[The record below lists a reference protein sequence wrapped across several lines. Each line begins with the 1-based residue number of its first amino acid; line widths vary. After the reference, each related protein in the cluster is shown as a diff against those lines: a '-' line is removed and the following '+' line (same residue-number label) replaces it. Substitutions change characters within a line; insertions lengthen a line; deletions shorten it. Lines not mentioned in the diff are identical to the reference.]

1 MARYSTSCAIRFLWD
16 KKCKGGNVKL
26 THDQK
31 ISERE
36 RKLWSMIGTRLKIAR
51 KAALLSQA
59 AMAEKLGISRARWSM
74 YELGKRPIRMIH
86 VFEANAILTTNWD
99 YLFEGDEARL
109 DKAVRSRMRA
119 ARQLEEADGG

>member
-1 MARYSTSCAIRFLWD
+1 M
-16 KKCKGGNVKL
+16 KL
-26 THDQK
+26 THDKK

-86 VFEANAILTTNWD
+86 FIDAMQITTTNYD
-99 YLFEGDEARL
+99 YLFEGDEAGL

-119 ARQLEEADGG
+119 ARQLDEADGG

>member
-1 MARYSTSCAIRFLWD
+1 M
-16 KKCKGGNVKL
+16 KL

-31 ISERE
+31 ITERE

-86 VFEANAILTTNWD
+86 VIDAMQITTTNWD
-99 YLFEGDEARL
+99 YVFDGDEGRL

-119 ARQLEEADGG
+119 ARQLEDADGG